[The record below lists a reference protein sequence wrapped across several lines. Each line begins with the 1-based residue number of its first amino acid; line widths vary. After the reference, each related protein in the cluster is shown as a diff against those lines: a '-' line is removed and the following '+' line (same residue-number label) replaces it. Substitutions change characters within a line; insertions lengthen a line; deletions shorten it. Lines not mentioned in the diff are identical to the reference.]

1 MEKCG
6 KIEEMILNGNLEV
19 DLACESNNEVENH
32 LKACDVCSSLVRE
45 MKQVSEKIKW
55 LDRISVSDN
64 FDERLRMSISQLK
77 AEKQKSEPVNI
88 PFFTK
93 VVYYGAGI
101 AAMIIGFFYLSTT
114 GIMDSGN
121 GTSPQISP
129 VVQVASVGTQ
139 ADTGK
144 TIADS
149 LESLKKNV
157 VDDEDLRLRVS
168 TGE

>member
-1 MEKCG
+1 MD
-6 KIEEMILNGNLEV
+6 IESEADQEV
-19 DLACESNNEVENH
+19 DNH
-32 LKACDVCSSLVRE
+32 LKSCNVCSSLVKE
-45 MKQVSEKIKW
+45 IKQVSENIKGF
-55 LDRISVSDN
+55 DRISVSDN

-77 AEKQKSEPVNI
+77 ADKKRSEPVNV

-93 VVYYGAGI
+93 FAYYGAGI

-129 VVQVASVGTQ
+129 VIQVASAVTEEE
-139 ADTGK
+139 TGK

-149 LESLKKNV
+149 LENLKKNV
-157 VDDEDLRLRVS
+157 ADDDDLRLRVS

>member
-1 MEKCG
+1 MEKCA
-6 KIEEMILNGNLEV
+6 KIEEMILNDNLEL
-19 DLACESNNEVENH
+19 DIECESNEEIGKH
-32 LKACDVCSSLVRE
+32 LSSCEICSALVRE
-45 MKQVSEKIKW
+45 IKQVSEKIKG

-64 FDERLRMSISQLK
+64 FDERLRMKISQLK
-77 AEKQKSEPVNI
+77 TEDKKRPPVTV

-93 VVYYGAGI
+93 FAYYGAGI

-114 GIMDSGN
+114 GILDSGN

-129 VVQVASVGTQ
+129 VVQVAS
-139 ADTGK
+139 ADTETETGK

-149 LESLKKNV
+149 LENLKKNV
-157 VDDEDLRLRVS
+157 IDDEDMRMRVS

>member
-1 MEKCG
+1 MEKCA
-6 KIEEMILNGNLEV
+6 KIEEMILNGDLEL
-19 DLACESNNEVENH
+19 DLACESNEEVENH
-32 LKACDVCSSLVRE
+32 LKSCGICSSLVRE
-45 MKQVSEKIKW
+45 MKQVSEKIKGF
-55 LDRISVSDN
+55 DRISVSDN

-77 AEKQKSEPVNI
+77 AEKQKSEQVNV
-88 PFFTK
+88 PFFAK
-93 VVYYGAGI
+93 FAYYGAGI

-129 VVQVASVGTQ
+129 VVQVASVDTE
-139 ADTGK
+139 AETGK

-149 LESLKKNV
+149 LENLKKNV
-157 VDDEDLRLRVS
+157 VDDEDMRMRVS